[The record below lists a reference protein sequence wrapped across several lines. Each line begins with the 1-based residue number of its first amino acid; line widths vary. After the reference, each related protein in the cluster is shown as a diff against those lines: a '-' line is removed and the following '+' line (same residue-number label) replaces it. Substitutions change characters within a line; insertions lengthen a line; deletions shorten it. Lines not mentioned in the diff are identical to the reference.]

1 MPHSLQGLY
10 FRDNAENQMTVPLN
24 EIKFF
29 VAGLDCPAEEQLIR
43 KQFQDIP
50 EVEQLDFNFIAEEV
64 TIHHRLVSS
73 EELQKRIEALGMS
86 VRMLESTLPIPQRKQ
101 LSLDFS
107 WKIIGLAGFLAL
119 FSELAAYFLAT
130 EQSIWTILPALLAIG
145 LSGPSTFKKGWLALG
160 TKTMNINSLMFIAI
174 AGAVLIGEWPE
185 AAMVTVLF
193 ALAERIERYSLDK
206 ARLAIRSLMQIA
218 PEVASV
224 KQDDGQWQ
232 TLAIEKVVPGAI
244 FRVKPGERIP
254 LDGVVISGQSTV
266 NQAPITG
273 ESMPITKK
281 VGDLVFAGTLN
292 EHGAFEVQVSKVSGD
307 TLLAKIGKAI
317 EQAQADRAPTQRFV
331 DQFSKYYTPIM
342 VLMAFFVALIP
353 PLAFG
358 YPFYDSLYKSLTL
371 LVIACPCALVIS
383 TPVTVV
389 SGLAAAA
396 KQGLLI
402 KGGSYLEVGHRL
414 RLIALDKTGTL
425 TEGKPVVTDFI
436 AWDENRT
443 KESLLLLAASLDSH
457 SEHPVANALVQYWQQ
472 EQPQNALLEIEQF
485 SALPGRGVKGL
496 VGQEL
501 YFVGNHQLA
510 EDNQVCNHF
519 VEQEL
524 KRLEEEGKTT
534 VILSNAT
541 TVLAIFAVADT
552 LRVTSQQAIAQLHE
566 RGIKTAML
574 TGDNAVTAQAIAKKV
589 GIDEVNANILPAEK
603 LQAINRLLEHYHS
616 VGMVGDGIN
625 DAPALAKAT
634 VSFAMGKGTDTAL
647 ETADVALMND
657 NLARLPFYVD
667 LSRKTART
675 LYQNISL
682 SIAIKGIFFIL
693 ALVGY
698 ATLWMAVFADMGAS
712 LIVVANGLRLL
723 YMSPDD

>member
-1 MPHSLQGLY
+1 
-10 FRDNAENQMTVPLN
+10 MTVPLN
-24 EIKFF
+24 ETKFF

-43 KQFQDIP
+43 KQLQDIP

-64 TIHHRLVSS
+64 TIHHRLASS

-86 VRMLESTLPIPQRKQ
+86 VRTLESTLPIPQRKQ

-603 LQAINRLLEHYHS
+603 LQAINGLLDHYNS

-657 NLARLPFYVD
+657 NLARLPFYID

-723 YMSPDD
+723 CMSPDD

>member
-1 MPHSLQGLY
+1 
-10 FRDNAENQMTVPLN
+10 MTVPLN
-24 EIKFF
+24 ETKFF

-43 KQFQDIP
+43 KQLQDIP

-86 VRMLESTLPIPQRKQ
+86 VRTLESTLPIPQRKQ

-292 EHGAFEVQVSKVSGD
+292 EHGAFEVQVSKASGD

>member
-1 MPHSLQGLY
+1 M
-10 FRDNAENQMTVPLN
+10 RKNQMTVPLN
-24 EIKFF
+24 ETKFF

-43 KQFQDIP
+43 KQLQDIP

-64 TIHHRLVSS
+64 TIHHRLASS

-86 VRMLESTLPIPQRKQ
+86 VRTLESTLPIPQRKQ

-603 LQAINRLLEHYHS
+603 LQAINGLLDHYNS

-657 NLARLPFYVD
+657 NLARLPFYID

>member
-1 MPHSLQGLY
+1 MLHSLQGLY
-10 FRDNAENQMTVPLN
+10 FTDNAENQMTVPLN
-24 EIKFF
+24 ETKFF

-43 KQFQDIP
+43 KQLQDIP

-86 VRMLESTLPIPQRKQ
+86 VRTLESTLPIPQRKQ

-292 EHGAFEVQVSKVSGD
+292 EHGAFEVQVSKASGD

>member
-1 MPHSLQGLY
+1 
-10 FRDNAENQMTVPLN
+10 MTVPLN
-24 EIKFF
+24 ETKFF

-43 KQFQDIP
+43 KQLQDIP

-64 TIHHRLVSS
+64 TIHHRLASS

-86 VRMLESTLPIPQRKQ
+86 VRTLESTLPIPQRKQ

-603 LQAINRLLEHYHS
+603 LQAINGLLDHYNS

-657 NLARLPFYVD
+657 NLARLPFYID

-682 SIAIKGIFFIL
+682 TIAIKGIFFIL